1 MSQGLGGQS
10 LAVVVTAQA
19 GSELKTRIG
28 TRVAVSTASA
38 RVVASTFASLSVLF
52 AGLPLSH
59 VSAQP
64 RLEEPAQAED
74 VGSRTKPEELKWA
87 VTLYAGVF
95 STEELYKVLTL
106 SADYEESYVGV
117 AALSW
122 QFFRLG
128 EHIRLEVEG
137 QVAKHFGEQHHWE
150 LNALVIARWATFP
163 WNAYLHTTFAVGEGI
178 SCATEVPELEREEGA
193 SQWLNYLLFEVTF
206 ALPKYPAVGDCRT
219 HPPSIRLLRHAG
231 AERFE
236 RRGGRDQV
244 SVLKAPAPSGVL
256 DGTAVR
262 AR

>member
-1 MSQGLGGQS
+1 
-10 LAVVVTAQA
+10 
-19 GSELKTRIG
+19 
-28 TRVAVSTASA
+28 VSTASV

-64 RLEEPAQAED
+64 RLEEPARAED
-74 VGSRTKPEELKWA
+74 VGRKPEELKWA

-95 STEELYKVLTL
+95 SMDELYKVVTF

-150 LNALVIARWATFP
+150 LNALVIARWVTFP
-163 WNAYLHTTFAVGEGI
+163 WNAYLPRPLQSARAFRM
-178 SCATEVPELEREEGA
+178 PR
-193 SQWLNYLLFEVTF
+193 
-206 ALPKYPAVGDCRT
+206 
-219 HPPSIRLLRHAG
+219 
-231 AERFE
+231 RFRSSN
-236 RRGGRDQV
+236 RRKGPR
-244 SVLKAPAPSGVL
+244 SG
-256 DGTAVR
+256 
-262 AR
+262 